1 MEAQADWVTREEL
14 RAAQEQDRK
23 EFQELAKQVAKL
35 EGQVGESDKRLA
47 TKADLEKLRSDFRL
61 WLVIVVLLLLSLWGD
76 LTLSD
81 VMRLLLRLGGG

>member
-14 RAAQEQDRK
+14 RAAQAQDRK

-81 VMRLLLRLGGG
+81 VMRLGVAKHP

>member
-14 RAAQEQDRK
+14 RAAQAQDRK